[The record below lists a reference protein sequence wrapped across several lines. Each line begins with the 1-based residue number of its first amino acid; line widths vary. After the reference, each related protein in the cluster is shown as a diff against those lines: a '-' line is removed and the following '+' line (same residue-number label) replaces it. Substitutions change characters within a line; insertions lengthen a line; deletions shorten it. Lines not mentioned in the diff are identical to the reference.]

1 MRLLLTLFSVFTVL
15 TGLMLAPG
23 SAVAADRDLHD
34 YWDARCAS
42 CHGHAG
48 QFARKF
54 LRVENGKLIGT
65 HHRDNLATFMRN
77 HHLTPDLYEPAMAM
91 LKAQASSPPLFNS
104 KCSGCHDTAAEFARK
119 SLEIK
124 KGVLTGRASGKP
136 VIEYLKKHG
145 KVTPEEAASLV
156 QTLTRV
162 LGEVRVSVAANDTTF
177 R

>member
-1 MRLLLTLFSVFTVL
+1 MRLLSALFVVLTL
-15 TGLMLAPG
+15 GAA
-23 SAVAADRDLHD
+23 SAATTDRDLHD

-65 HHRDNLATFMRN
+65 HHRDNLAAFLRN
-77 HHLTPDLYEPAMAM
+77 HYLTPDLYEPAMAM
-91 LKAQASSPPLFNS
+91 LKAQAASAPLFNN

-124 KGVLTGRASGKP
+124 SGVLTGRASGKP

-145 KVTPEEAASLV
+145 KVTPEEAAALV

-162 LGEVRVSVAANDTTF
+162 LGEVRVSSATGNSTF